1 MLRVEKPGGVVVVC
15 VILCVCLDGLL
26 FSEKTNK
33 RWYRRNSTHPPPF
46 FFPWSFKICKHL
58 IFKYAKLTKAIHMGK
73 QFIAI
78 ILAAKLFNFIYFR
91 ITWGTEIY
99 REGLRKYD

>member
-46 FFPWSFKICKHL
+46 FFPGSFKICKHL
-58 IFKYAKLTKAIHMGK
+58 IFTQVTHTGGRINMNVWGCEQDFTAIPDC
-73 QFIAI
+73 F
-78 ILAAKLFNFIYFR
+78 LCFR
-91 ITWGTEIY
+91 F
-99 REGLRKYD
+99 LH

>member
-58 IFKYAKLTKAIHMGK
+58 IFTQVTHTGGRINMNVWGCEQDFTAIPDC
-73 QFIAI
+73 F
-78 ILAAKLFNFIYFR
+78 LCFR
-91 ITWGTEIY
+91 F
-99 REGLRKYD
+99 LH